1 MPALQMKVKAITSF
15 EKDGYLHRL
24 CQDSSKISKKK
35 SSLLWKSHEVI
46 DVETVVCHEAID
58 VETIS
63 EEIRIDEALHSE
75 KDSQQDIFVAQ
86 ERLSLCE
93 DLTSAI
99 VVSY

>member
-46 DVETVVCHEAID
+46 DVET
-58 VETIS
+58 IS

-93 DLTSAI
+93 DLTSPI